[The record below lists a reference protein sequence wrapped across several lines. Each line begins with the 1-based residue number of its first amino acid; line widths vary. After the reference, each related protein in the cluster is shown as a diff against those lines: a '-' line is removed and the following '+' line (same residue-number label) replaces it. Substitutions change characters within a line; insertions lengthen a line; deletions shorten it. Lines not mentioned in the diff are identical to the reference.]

1 MKIAVFGATGRTG
14 RPLIKEALTEGHEV
28 VALARDPSK
37 LDALRHERLRVVRG
51 DVLDP
56 AAVDEAVAGSDAVIS
71 VLGHAKGSPKD
82 VQTRGTENIV
92 AAMQKH
98 GVRRLVSLTGAGVR
112 DPGDRPKLVDRV
124 FGLLLRV
131 LDRDTLKDAEGH
143 AEVIKRSGLDWVI
156 VRGPRLTEGPKK
168 GTYRVGLVG
177 KNSGTQVSRAD
188 LAGFMLRQAAN
199 DEYLRQM
206 PVVSY

>member
-1 MKIAVFGATGRTG
+1 MRIAVFGATGRTG
-14 RPLIKEALTEGHEV
+14 RPLVNEALAEGHEV

-37 LDALRHERLRVVRG
+37 MGVSHERLRVVPG
-51 DVLDP
+51 DVLD
-56 AAVDEAVAGSDAVIS
+56 AAKVEEVVAGSDAVVSI
-71 VLGHAKGSPKD
+71 LGHAKGSPKD

-92 AAMQKH
+92 AAMHKH

-124 FGLLLRV
+124 FGLLLRI
-131 LDRDTLKDAEGH
+131 LDRATLEDGERH
-143 AEVIKRSGLDWVI
+143 AEVIRRSDLDWVI
-156 VRGPRLTEGPKK
+156 VRGPRLTEGPKR
-168 GTYRVGLVG
+168 GTYRVGLIG

-188 LAGFMLRQAAN
+188 LAEFMLQQTES
-199 DEYLRQM
+199 DDHLRQM

>member
-14 RPLIKEALTEGHEV
+14 RHLVKEALAEGHDV
-28 VALARDPSK
+28 VALARDPMK
-37 LDALRHERLRVVRG
+37 MGIRHERLRVVRG

-56 AAVDEAVAGSDAVIS
+56 KAVGEVVRGSDAVIN
-71 VLGHAKGSPKD
+71 VLGRTKGSPKD
-82 VQTRGTENIV
+82 LLTRGTGNIV
-92 AAMQKH
+92 AAMKEQ
-98 GVRRLVSLTGAGVR
+98 GVRRFVSLTGAGVR
-112 DPGDRPKLVDRV
+112 DAGDRPKIVDRV

-131 LDRDTLKDAEGH
+131 LDRDTLRDAARH
-143 AEVIKRSGLDWVI
+143 AEEIRSSGLDWVI
-156 VRGPRLTEGPKK
+156 VRGPRLTEGPKR

-188 LAGFMLRQAAN
+188 LAGFILQQVSN
-199 DEYLRQM
+199 DEHLRRM

>member
-1 MKIAVFGATGRTG
+1 MRIAIFGATGRTG
-14 RPLIKEALTEGHEV
+14 KHLVREALDAGHEV

-37 LDALRHERLRVVRG
+37 MGMTHERLRVIRG

-56 AAVDEAVAGSDAVIS
+56 AKVGEVVRGADAVIS
-71 VLGHAKGSPKD
+71 AVGQTKGSPKD
-82 VQTRGTENIV
+82 LQTRGTQNIV
-92 AAMQKH
+92 AAMKEH

-112 DPGDRPKLVDRV
+112 DPGDRPKLVDKA
-124 FGLLLRV
+124 FGFALKTLQRDV
-131 LDRDTLKDAEGH
+131 LEDGERH
-143 AEVIKRSGLDWVI
+143 AEVIKGSGLDWVI

-188 LAGFMLRQAAN
+188 LAEFMLRQVTG
-199 DEYLRQM
+199 DEHLGQM